1 MKKLIL
7 FCMLAFFT
15 GSVMAQNMQ
24 SVPVNTQ
31 APAMAT
37 KMKDVSG
44 KQVTIQQAA
53 GKNGVLVMFS
63 CNTCPYVIKN
73 EARTKEVAAFAV
85 KNGYGVIII
94 NSNEAQRGEEDS
106 FDAMKAY
113 AKKLGYTW
121 YYAVDSSAAVA
132 NAFGA
137 TRTPEVFLMDASG
150 KIIYKGAID
159 DSPGDATKVT
169 RQHLK
174 EAITE
179 SAAGKAVTVKESRSI
194 GCTIKRS

>member
-1 MKKLIL
+1 
-7 FCMLAFFT
+7 MLAFFA
-15 GSVMAQNMQ
+15 GRLIAQNIQ
-24 SVPVNTQ
+24 SVPVGSK
-31 APAMAT
+31 APAT
-37 KMKDVSG
+37 EIKMQDVSG
-44 KQVTIQQAA
+44 KQTTIKDAVK
-53 GKNGVLVMFS
+53 KNGVLVMFS

-73 EARTKEVAAFAV
+73 EARTKEIAAFATQ
-85 KNGYGVIII
+85 NNYGVIII

-106 FDAMKAY
+106 FEAMKAY

-121 YYAVDSSAAVA
+121 NYVLDSKSEVA

-137 TRTPEVFLMDASG
+137 TRTPEVFLIDANG
-150 KIIYKGAID
+150 NIIYKGAID

-169 RQHLK
+169 RNHLK

-179 SAAGKAVTVKESRSI
+179 SAAGKEITVKESRSI

>member
-1 MKKLIL
+1 
-7 FCMLAFFT
+7 MLAFFA
-15 GSVMAQNMQ
+15 GRLIAQNIQ
-24 SVPVNTQ
+24 SVPVGSK
-31 APAMAT
+31 APAT
-37 KMKDVSG
+37 EIKMQDVSG
-44 KQVTIQQAA
+44 KQATIKDAA
-53 GKNGVLVMFS
+53 KKNGVLVMFS

-73 EARTKEVAAFAV
+73 EARTKEIAAFATQ
-85 KNGYGVIII
+85 NNYGVIII

-106 FDAMKAY
+106 FEAMKAY

-121 YYAVDSSAAVA
+121 NYVLDSKSEVA

-137 TRTPEVFLMDASG
+137 TRTPEVFLIDANG
-150 KIIYKGAID
+150 NIIYKGAID

-169 RQHLK
+169 RNHLK

-179 SAAGKAVTVKESRSI
+179 SAAGKEITVKESRSI